1 MNSLLQSYKIS
12 RTFLPKNI
20 KVMSGG
26 SKQFAHIF
34 FPTPKKCGKIRYLT
48 KDTRKNSKIKCPEN
62 LAIGDIT
69 QDHKEGIIWKT

>member
-62 LAIGDIT
+62 SAMRDLLRTI
-69 QDHKEGIIWKT
+69 KRE